1 MVDRQQTVVTRNL
14 AEARRVLVREAV
26 SVFGLRKGSGKQSQW
41 EIAGLS
47 LPSPESFRRQSTLHL
62 TMLTP
67 VYRSV
72 RINAA
77 ICHTAHLLS
86 LITRYLAVALPFYPY
101 QPVTHIGRPVMR
113 ANAPFV
119 GTTRFHDDP
128 MLWMSSIARAD
139 TSDKPKSQIK
149 QRRFLTAFGLLAH
162 SVGYL
167 AHTQGV
173 VGVGIPTSQNQDV
186 LAIWSILEL
195 VDAVATSP
203 TLGEFSHD
211 PGGSRT
217 APHLLYGLDVAKVV
231 GSILRAEERR
241 WGTHKL
247 DASDLSEGW
256 DLMDSA
262 DETNL

>member
-1 MVDRQQTVVTRNL
+1 VERRQATITRNL

-26 SVFGLRKGSGKQSQW
+26 SVFGLRKGVGKQNQW
-41 EIAGLS
+41 EIAGLP
-47 LPSPESFRRQSTLHL
+47 LPSPDAFRREFPCWTKLMS
-62 TMLTP
+62 

-86 LITRYLAVALPFYPY
+86 LITRYLAIAIPFYPH
-101 QPVTHIGRPVMR
+101 QPTPHIGRPVMR
-113 ANAPFV
+113 ANAPLV
-119 GTTRFHDDP
+119 STTRFHDEP

-149 QRRFLTAFGLLAH
+149 HRRFLTAFGLLAH

-173 VGVGIPTSQNQDV
+173 IGVGIPNPSQDV
-186 LAIWSILEL
+186 RIAIWSILEL
-195 VDAVATSP
+195 IYEVAKSP
-203 TLGEFSHD
+203 RLGEFSHE
-211 PGGSRT
+211 PGGATS

-231 GSILRAEERR
+231 GSIVRAEERR
-241 WGTHKL
+241 WGAHKL

-262 DETNL
+262 DET

>member
-1 MVDRQQTVVTRNL
+1 
-14 AEARRVLVREAV
+14 V
-26 SVFGLRKGSGKQSQW
+26 S
-41 EIAGLS
+41 
-47 LPSPESFRRQSTLHL
+47 PSVYSSFKL
-62 TMLTP
+62 TS

-86 LITRYLAVALPFYPY
+86 LITRYLAIALPFYPY
-101 QPVTHIGRPVMR
+101 QPTMHIGRPVMR
-113 ANAPFV
+113 ANSPLV
-119 GTTRFHDDP
+119 GTTRFHDEP

-167 AHTQGV
+167 AHSQGV
-173 VGVGIPTSQNQDV
+173 IGLGIPNPSQSQDV
-186 LAIWSILEL
+186 RLAVWSILEL
-195 VDAVATSP
+195 ISAVATSAR
-203 TLGEFSHD
+203 LGEFSHE
-211 PGGSRT
+211 PGGATT

-231 GSILRAEERR
+231 GSILRAEEKR
-241 WGTHKL
+241 WGAHKL

-262 DETNL
+262 EEI

>member
-1 MVDRQQTVVTRNL
+1 MSPHAVPWLTV
-14 AEARRVLVREAV
+14 
-26 SVFGLRKGSGKQSQW
+26 
-41 EIAGLS
+41 
-47 LPSPESFRRQSTLHL
+47 
-62 TMLTP
+62 

-77 ICHTAHLLS
+77 ICHAAHLLS
-86 LITRYLAVALPFYPY
+86 LITRYLAVGFPFYPH
-101 QPVTHIGRPVMR
+101 QAIPHIGRPVMR
-113 ANAPFV
+113 ANSPLV
-119 GTTRFHDDP
+119 GTTRFHDEP

-173 VGVGIPTSQNQDV
+173 SGVGIPNPSSDV
-186 LAIWSILEL
+186 RFAIWSILGL
-195 VDAVATSP
+195 IDAIAKSP
-203 TLGEFSHD
+203 RLGEFSHE
-211 PGGSRT
+211 PGGVTT

-241 WGTHKL
+241 WGAHKL

-262 DETNL
+262 DET